1 MATRMPAQARLFM
14 TTLALSA
21 LVAPAAL
28 ATQPASWSFVDGKD
42 FEKGDL
48 DGLTAH
54 PTEGLATAP
63 GLQRLAVEAELIHC
77 WVRDG
82 GKLWL
87 GTGLEAKL
95 FVVDAGKVKEFA
107 KLPGAVVGALAPDG
121 KGGVYAS
128 VLGSEQLLRVD
139 SAGKVETVVALPEV
153 KHIWAL
159 LPRGNTLLAATG
171 PGGKVFQVDPSAK
184 SAKLF
189 ANTDTEHALT
199 LLADG
204 NSVLVGTAGSPMVLR
219 LDSAGKATAIASF
232 PGAEVRSLARH
243 GDRIYA
249 AVNGSAEVAKLA
261 TLKPTPNRPG
271 SEGGEEGGKASKKGG
286 GGGGG
291 GGGAEGGAGA
301 IWARHDDGQ
310 LYQVF
315 GAPAGVIGQI
325 AVFDAGAGPQIAVGG
340 GRKGRVSLGDGRG
353 SVETLFDLDEGAVLG
368 IEAGPKGIT
377 TLLTGKSAAV
387 YTVSGAASRSAFTSE
402 VLAESGVAR
411 WGRVEAT
418 GSGNLTIE
426 SRSGYSNPV
435 NDTWSPWQPLAGERV
450 QSPPATMLQVRVTLS
465 GPGARLR
472 ELRVHRR
479 LLNRA
484 PVLEK
489 VEVKPAEDA
498 KGSLRA
504 TWAARD
510 PDGDKL
516 AYVATYRKRGSSQ
529 WLMLHDRTIDKNQLT
544 LSPNDMPDGWYEL
557 QVEVSDSPQNA
568 RSEARGTSLI
578 SGPFLVDQGRP
589 DVVAALE
596 GTRLSGIATDAT
608 SAIVKVEVSFDG
620 EPAQLC
626 AAGDGIFD
634 GMREAFEIALP
645 PGLKPGR
652 HTALVMATD
661 AAGVIGVVSVAFSN

>member
-1 MATRMPAQARLFM
+1 MAIRTPAPARL
-14 TTLALSA
+14 TQAILALSA
-21 LVAPAAL
+21 LFAASVHAAQPAA
-28 ATQPASWSFVDGKD
+28 WSFVDGKD

-54 PTEGLATAP
+54 PTEGLAPAP
-63 GLQRLAVEAELIHC
+63 GLQRLAIDAELIHC

-95 FVVDAGKVKEFA
+95 FAVEAGKVKEIA

-171 PGGKVFQVDPSAK
+171 PGGKVFAVDPASK

-204 NSVLVGTAGSPMVLR
+204 ASVLVGTAGSPMLLR
-219 LDSAGKATAIASF
+219 LDSAGKATAMASF
-232 PGAEVRSLARH
+232 PGAEVRSLSRL
-243 GDRIYA
+243 GDRVYA

-286 GGGGG
+286 GGG
-291 GGGAEGGAGA
+291 EGGAGA
-301 IWARHDDGQ
+301 VWARHDDSQ

-325 AVFDAGAGPQIAVGG
+325 AAFDGGAGPRVAVGG
-340 GRKGRVSLGDGRG
+340 GRKGRVSLGDGSG
-353 SVETLFDLDEGAVLG
+353 AVETLFDLDEGGVLG
-368 IEAGPKGIT
+368 VEAGPKGVT
-377 TLLTGKSAAV
+377 TLFTGKSAAV
-387 YTVSGAASRSAFTSE
+387 YTVSGNASRSVFTTE

-411 WGRVEAT
+411 WGRIEAT
-418 GSGNLTIE
+418 GSGDLTIE

-435 NDTWSPWQPLAGERV
+435 NDTWSPWQALAGERI
-450 QSPPATMLQVRVTLS
+450 QSPPATMLQVRVTLN
-465 GPGARLR
+465 GAGARLR

-489 VEVKPAEDA
+489 VEVKAAEDA
-498 KGSLRA
+498 KPNLRA

-516 AYVATYRKRGSSQ
+516 AYVATYRRRGNSQ
-529 WLMLHDRTIDKNQLT
+529 WLMLHDRTIDKNQLN
-544 LSPNDMPDGWYEL
+544 LSPSDMPDGWYEL
-557 QVEVSDSPQNA
+557 KVEVSDSPQNA
-568 RSEARGTSLI
+568 PSESRGVSLI
-578 SGPFLVDQGRP
+578 SAPFLVDQGRP
-589 DVVAALE
+589 DVAAALE
-596 GTRLSGIATDAT
+596 GTRLTGIATDAT

-620 EPAQLC
+620 EPTQLC
-626 AAGDGIFD
+626 AAGDGVFD
-634 GMREAFEIALP
+634 SMREAFEIPLP
-645 PGLKPGR
+645 AGLKPGK

-661 AAGVIGVVSVAFSN
+661 AAGVTGVVSVAFSN